1 VKILVTAI
9 ILGGLF
15 GYSFGEWT
23 LYLKPLGE
31 IFLNLIFT
39 AVVPLIFFSVAS
51 AISKVGTQGK
61 LSKILSAMTVIF
73 VVTSAI
79 AASLAILLMK
89 IFPPAQGVKLPL
101 GLPDQVSAGSFLNQI
116 AEIFTVPEFS
126 KLLSHEHMLAL
137 IVFAILVGRASIS
150 TGFDSFLKQGE
161 EVFMKLFSLIMLAAP
176 VGFFAYFAVLVHKL
190 GPALISSYV
199 RVTVI
204 YYVFAVL
211 YFVLIY
217 SAYAYWA
224 GKREGVWLFWKNI
237 SLPLTTSVAT
247 CSSVASIPANMKA
260 AQGMKI
266 SPEIYETVMP
276 LGGILHKEGSVIG
289 GVFKIAFLFGV
300 FQLDFSGVS
309 VLLLAFGVSL
319 LVGTVMGAIPS
330 GGMLGEMLILS
341 IYGFPS
347 SALMVIAAISILI
360 DPIATML
367 NVTGNTVGA
376 MMVSRN
382 VP

>member
-1 VKILVTAI
+1 MKILIVAI

-15 GYSFGEWT
+15 GHFFGEWA
-23 LYLKPLGE
+23 LYLKPIGD

-39 AVVPLIFFSVAS
+39 AVVPLIFFSVSS
-51 AISKVGTQGK
+51 AISKAGTLGK
-61 LSKILSAMTVIF
+61 LGKILSRMTVIF
-73 VVTSAI
+73 MLMSII
-79 AASLAILLMK
+79 AAGLAILVVK
-89 IFPPAQGVKLPL
+89 IFPPAEGVKLAL
-101 GLPDQVSAGSFLNQI
+101 GMSDEVPVSSFLNQI
-116 AEIFTVPEFS
+116 AGIFTVPEFS
-126 KLLSHEHMLAL
+126 NLLSHEHMLAL

-150 TGFDSFLKQGE
+150 TGFESFLKQGE
-161 EVFMKLFSLIMLAAP
+161 EVFMKLFSFIMLAAP
-176 VGFFAYFAVLVHKL
+176 VGFFAYFAVLISKL
-190 GPALISSYV
+190 GPALVGSYV
-199 RVTVI
+199 HVTVL

-211 YFVLIY
+211 YFVVIY

-224 GKREGVWLFWKNI
+224 GKKEGFRLFWKNI
-237 SLPLTTSVAT
+237 YLPMTTSLAT
-247 CSSVASIPANMKA
+247 CSSVASIPANLTAAKA
-260 AQGMKI
+260 MRV
-266 SPEIYETVMP
+266 SPEIYETVVP

-309 VLLLAFGVSL
+309 VLLLALGVSL

-341 IYGFPS
+341 IYGFPP

-367 NVTGNTVGA
+367 NVTGNTIGSMLVA
-376 MMVSRN
+376 RN
-382 VP
+382 MS